1 MAKRIVLLPLKAQ
14 PKSAQ
19 RPALESWEPGTERR
33 SNARRS
39 GLPRRAEA
47 DRRSGGR
54 YDSPHEVE
62 RREGSRRGLSD
73 RRRRRDRRFG
83 LDPTLYD
90 RLVDFDL

>member
-1 MAKRIVLLPLKAQ
+1 MGKRIVLLPLEAQ
-14 PKSAQ
+14 PKPAQ
-19 RPALESWEPGTERR
+19 RPVHESWEPGTERR

-54 YDSPHEVE
+54 YDSPHVE
-62 RREGSRRGLSD
+62 RRDGSRRSLSE

-90 RLVDFDL
+90 RLVDLDL